1 MRRAALVPFD
11 VTKEIRGLAGAW
23 LACLTA
29 LILPAAMGVRAT
41 RGLEIPAYL
50 LGVAALGAL
59 SIGHEYTHSTLT
71 LLLSQPR
78 SRARLFLVK
87 QGVLAAMLLTLA
99 AVAGAVVDV
108 RARESATLAFALLPV
123 LCGLFV
129 APWLTMLCRSPLA
142 GTVFAVALPALL
154 LIVSE
159 LLYVATYGRGPGAEV
174 EMTIVWRTTLG
185 LCAVAAVMSW
195 RMFMRLES
203 IDGRGPE
210 VQLPSWL
217 QGRNTTSIAALT
229 KRRPV
234 WLLIKKELW
243 LQQTALAVAALW
255 LLCLPLVWIWV
266 GDWGAGQSIQPA
278 PLWPRTPN
286 RADVLG
292 ALTLFYSAFISMLI
306 GALASAEER
315 RLGTLEW
322 QVLLPVAT
330 WKQWIIKVGTAL
342 GLALLLAL
350 GLPGLLLAAVDPA
363 AGIQFLQRNPQLA
376 GGVAVLTLI
385 SLYVSSLC
393 TSGLQALLISLPVI
407 FGVVLPAGVVAAWRG
422 SYGLHSVVA
431 ARRSAEKAWAS
442 VGMSLDAGGRLMS
455 LLELLLVA
463 AILAVALRFALGNHR
478 STAHAGR
485 RVWTQVI
492 VMSICAI
499 VGALLLTGMAA
510 LS

>member
-1 MRRAALVPFD
+1 M
-11 VTKEIRGLAGAW
+11 
-23 LACLTA
+23 
-29 LILPAAMGVRAT
+29 
-41 RGLEIPAYL
+41 
-50 LGVAALGAL
+50 
-59 SIGHEYTHSTLT
+59 
-71 LLLSQPR
+71 
-78 SRARLFLVK
+78 
-87 QGVLAAMLLTLA
+87 
-99 AVAGAVVDV
+99 
-108 RARESATLAFALLPV
+108 
-123 LCGLFV
+123 
-129 APWLTMLCRSPLA
+129 
-142 GTVFAVALPALL
+142 
-154 LIVSE
+154 SE
-159 LLYVATYGRGPGAEV
+159 LLYVATYGHAPGADV
-174 EMTIVWRTTLG
+174 EMAIVWRATLG

-210 VQLPSWL
+210 VQLPEWL
-217 QGRNTTSIAALT
+217 QGLSTTSIAAPALT
-229 KRRPV
+229 KRRPL

-243 LQQTALAVAALW
+243 LQQTALAIAALW
-255 LLCLPLVWIWV
+255 LLCLPLVWLWV
-266 GDWGAGQSIQPA
+266 GDWGPGQSIQPA
-278 PLWPRTPN
+278 PLVPRTPN

-322 QVLLPVAT
+322 QVLLPFAT
-330 WKQWIIKVGTAL
+330 WKQWIIKVGAAL

-363 AGIQFLQRNPQLA
+363 AGIQFLQRTPQLA
-376 GGVAVLTLI
+376 VGVAVLTLI

-407 FGVVLPAGVVAAWRG
+407 FGVGLPAGRDGWDHMGCIR
-422 SYGLHSVVA
+422 SSA

-442 VGMSLDAGGRLMS
+442 VGMTLDDGGRLMS

-463 AILAVALRFALGNHR
+463 AILAVALRFALENHR

-492 VMSICAI
+492 VMSICAV

>member
-1 MRRAALVPFD
+1 MRRAALLPFD

-29 LILPAAMGVRAT
+29 LVLPAAMGVRAT

-154 LIVSE
+154 LIVGE
-159 LLYVATYGRGPGAEV
+159 LLYVATYGRGPGADV
-174 EMTIVWRTTLG
+174 EMAIVWRTTLG

-210 VQLPSWL
+210 VQLPGWL
-217 QGRNTTSIAALT
+217 QGLSTTSIAALT

-266 GDWGAGQSIQPA
+266 GDWGPGQSIQPA

-292 ALTLFYSAFISMLI
+292 ALTLFCSAFISILI

-322 QVLLPVAT
+322 QVLLPIAT

-342 GLALLLAL
+342 GLALMLAL
-350 GLPGLLLAAVDPA
+350 GLPALLLAAVDPA
-363 AGIQFLQRNPQLA
+363 AGMQFLQRTPQLA
-376 GGVAVLTLI
+376 VGVAVLTLI

-393 TSGLQALLISLPVI
+393 TSGLQALLLSVPVI
-407 FGVVLPAGVVAAWRG
+407 FGVGLPAGVVLG
-422 SYGLHSVVA
+422 SYGLHSLVA

-442 VGMSLDAGGRLMS
+442 VGMSLDAGSRLMS

-463 AILAVALRFALGNHR
+463 AILALALRFALENHR

-485 RVWTQVI
+485 RVRTQVI
-492 VMSICAI
+492 VMAICAV
-499 VGALLLTGMAA
+499 VGALVLTGMAA